1 LEQTRWQN
9 EKTTVP
15 DQGFTRTDLTGETQQ
30 PAGAMSAVDHPA
42 ELERLGSL
50 CASLRTRL
58 AEAVAA
64 KSSAAANGGASA
76 SAVLAEGSLTLIDL
90 KAVNRSV
97 WELVNSYKERTQRA
111 NAGVDAAELK
121 LQNLQ
126 YEKNHFLRE
135 ITHLRD
141 FRLDTGPKIT
151 LIDEAA
157 FAREA
162 PPELLRVSKS
172 EDAHQFHLNRLQLE
186 LRQRKALCEVR
197 RRAPAVPCARS
208 CQPPASYYSAPPR
221 PTPPPCRLQ
230 PAPRRRPATRAWRSV
245 RPPPSATRRSRAS
258 STGFRRSSRRW

>member
-1 LEQTRWQN
+1 MSA
-9 EKTTVP
+9 
-15 DQGFTRTDLTGETQQ
+15 DQ
-30 PAGAMSAVDHPA
+30 PAV
-42 ELERLGSL
+42 ERLGTL
-50 CASLRTRL
+50 CTSLRTRL

-64 KSSAAANGGASA
+64 KSSAVADGGASA
-76 SAVLAEGSLTLIDL
+76 SAVLAEGSLALIDL

-141 FRLDTGPKIT
+141 FRPDAGPKIS

-157 FAREA
+157 FALQA
-162 PPELLRVSKS
+162 PAELLSVSKA
-172 EDAHQFHLNRLQLE
+172 EDPHQFHLNRLQLE

-197 RRAPAVPCARS
+197 RGSCPGRAG
-208 CQPPASYYSAPPR
+208 
-221 PTPPPCRLQ
+221 TPFSL
-230 PAPRRRPATRAWRSV
+230 A
-245 RPPPSATRRSRAS
+245 
-258 STGFRRSSRRW
+258 